1 MRVGVSGIFSKKKQV
16 WGHVYSGPKSAPS
29 HRRRSPVFIVEFEHI
44 SVLFLKFL
52 LLTLSR

>member
-1 MRVGVSGIFSKKKQV
+1 MRAGVSGIFSKKKQV